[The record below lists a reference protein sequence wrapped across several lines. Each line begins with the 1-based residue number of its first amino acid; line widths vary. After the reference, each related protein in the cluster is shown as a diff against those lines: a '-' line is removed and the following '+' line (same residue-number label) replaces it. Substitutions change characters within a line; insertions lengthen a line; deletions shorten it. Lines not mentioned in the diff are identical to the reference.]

1 MARTLTYIILPF
13 YLQTWTMAQFW
24 SDGKSLG
31 RNRVL
36 KDLRID
42 DKGQGSI
49 EKNNM
54 DRSLRLGEYSDL
66 SLARLNK
73 LPK

>member
-1 MARTLTYIILPF
+1 MAK
-13 YLQTWTMAQFW
+13 FW

-49 EKNNM
+49 EKKNM

>member
-1 MARTLTYIILPF
+1 
-13 YLQTWTMAQFW
+13 MAQFW

-49 EKNNM
+49 EKKNM